1 MAVSQTNLICHL
13 PHCQSLEAPSVS
25 DDSWED
31 ALDAFMPAFANKTA
45 DLRNFPYKTS
55 WQLVGTHQEQTIL
68 SVGFASTIHGGRV
81 LRFTACGRAHARG
94 GGTGAGAARLAASVK
109 IIDGELKL
117 VQYYSSL
124 SRIYQPI
131 RLLII
136 KGSASSQ
143 HGAVSTISSRR
154 SPRRRRS
161 SAGALKDIIKLI
173 RSVICDVFGNA

>member
-1 MAVSQTNLICHL
+1 MLRDITGGKPC
-13 PHCQSLEAPSVS
+13 LEAPSMS
-25 DDSWED
+25 DDIQDIMAAGRNTSRTNNSFCGLCLH
-31 ALDAFMPAFANKTA
+31 APRRTRSS
-45 DLRNFPYKTS
+45 LRSPETS
-55 WQLVGTHQEQTIL
+55 SHPRRGHWGRRC
-68 SVGFASTIHGGRV
+68 STGC
-81 LRFTACGRAHARG
+81 LREN
-94 GGTGAGAARLAASVK
+94 
-109 IIDGELKL
+109 IDGELKL

-124 SRIYQPI
+124 SMIYQPI

-143 HGAVSTISSRR
+143 HGAVSTVSSRR

>member
-68 SVGFASTIHGGRV
+68 SVGFASTIHGPRTVTQDGS
-81 LRFTACGRAHARG
+81 LKASHSGW
-94 GGTGAGAARLAASVK
+94 LQASVK

-117 VQYYSSL
+117 VQYFSSL
-124 SRIYQPI
+124 SRICQPI

-143 HGAVSTISSRR
+143 HGAVSTVSSRR